1 MIAKESD
8 MTYEVE
14 IKKKK
19 EVFIASIYKNQV
31 LIKDYNGWL
40 KIKDGE
46 LEFNY
51 MSYFNY
57 ETKMQVL
64 KYKTNTIKFHIKEE
78 TNFYDGEKI
87 FVSKETV
94 IFEKSPFDIKL
105 DDKINDK
112 LDNKIND
119 KLDEYEYPKNFYI
132 WQKVKK

>member
-8 MTYEVE
+8 MTYEIE
-14 IKKKK
+14 IKKKI

-31 LIKDYNGWL
+31 LIKSYDGWL

-57 ETKMQVL
+57 ESKMQVW
-64 KYKTNTIKFHIKEE
+64 KYKTNTIKFHIEEE
-78 TNFYDGEKI
+78 TNFLDGKKN

-105 DDKINDK
+105 DDIDDK
-112 LDNKIND
+112 LDDKIND
-119 KLDEYEYPKNFYI
+119 KLDECEYPKNFYI
-132 WQKVKK
+132 WQKVKE